1 MSSLNLRS
9 ENTSQQPPTEADLKN
24 GFTLKAAPG
33 TDLWSKPPSTVRSNA
48 PTITRAI
55 ALSRFQRARV
65 HVSADWSTLY
75 DQGGLVLMMEHKA
88 RKWIKTGI
96 EFVSGRPYKGALWVY
111 VVEKREGEEIMVPVR
126 EITWAF
132 AEEEDVKA
140 LAGVY
145 ACRPAKEGGEL
156 DVVFRDFELELNPA
170 RATES
175 ELGRSFAQGGL
186 ELVTGKR
193 ARCHTIISP
202 SSRGLHPA
210 VSAPSITRSIHDC
223 VCWLCLRSSW
233 WSVLRIYDKLG
244 FY

>member
-96 EFVSGRPYKGALWVY
+96 EFVSGRPYVSTVAKDNWADWSLAPISDGGGGVTIEMVRQKGALWVY

-156 DVVFRDFELELNPA
+156 DVVFRDFELEC
-170 RATES
+170 T
-175 ELGRSFAQGGL
+175 
-186 ELVTGKR
+186 
-193 ARCHTIISP
+193 
-202 SSRGLHPA
+202 
-210 VSAPSITRSIHDC
+210 
-223 VCWLCLRSSW
+223 
-233 WSVLRIYDKLG
+233 
-244 FY
+244 